1 MKSSRLASIAW
12 ILGAIAAGFLGA
24 FLWGLS
30 EHPEGV
36 AGGQLL
42 VGGALLA
49 AGTGILGLLRPTTML
64 ARWSVVL
71 AVACV
76 PPRSCSRVTAS
87 SSAGCRPFSRPLPAS
102 FQRPGRFGDNRTEV
116 APVAIVTPPPL
127 LAVAVDPGSGRPAP
141 AAGRTNRT

>member
-24 FLWGLS
+24 FLWGYS
-30 EHPEGV
+30 ELPEDV

-71 AVACV
+71 AVALV
-76 PPRSCSRVTAS
+76 VVSGVRAPMFMFESDSVVF
-87 SSAGCRPFSRPLPAS
+87 GWLPAVL
-102 FQRPGRFGDNRTEV
+102 P
-116 APVAIVTPPPL
+116 
-127 LAVAVDPGSGRPAP
+127 AVAGLLSLPGATRRGPD
-141 AAGRTNRT
+141 

>member
-30 EHPEGV
+30 ERPEGV
-36 AGGQLL
+36 AAGQLL

-49 AGTGILGLLRPTTML
+49 AGTGILGLRRPTTML

-71 AVACV
+71 AVAV
-76 PPRSCSRVTAS
+76 VVVSGVRAPTFMFESDSVVF
-87 SSAGCRPFSRPLPAS
+87 GWLPA
-102 FQRPGRFGDNRTEV
+102 V
-116 APVAIVTPPPL
+116 LA
-127 LAVAVDPGSGRPAP
+127 AVAGLLSLPGAIRRGPD
-141 AAGRTNRT
+141 